1 MSAQHPASP
10 RGDRRARKRGRAQAG
25 FTIVEVMMAMA
36 LLTAG
41 AAGIFALQQASILG
55 NVQARQMTIATT
67 VARTWVERLK
77 RDALGW
83 NRGANAAT
91 AGLLASTRYLNAV
104 PAVGTDPVW
113 MTPAA
118 FADSRASYDHL
129 GREVALGADVRF
141 CVQYR
146 LQWVNPGQAIRAD
159 VRVWWHR
166 RGRDGIATANLY
178 ANCGVGNEA
187 AIGADPNVH
196 IVNASTVLR
205 WVPR

>member
-1 MSAQHPASP
+1 MRVCRPAP
-10 RGDRRARKRGRAQAG
+10 NTVGRAGRARARRRAG

-41 AAGIFALQQASILG
+41 AAGIFALQQASIVG
-55 NVQARQMTIATT
+55 NAQARQMTIATT
-67 VARTWVERLK
+67 VARSWIERLK

-91 AGLLASTRYLNAV
+91 AGLLASTRYLQAV
-104 PAVGTDPVW
+104 PAVGTVPVW

-166 RGRDGIATANLY
+166 RGRAGIATANLY
-178 ANCGVGNEA
+178 PNCGVGSEV
-187 AIGADPNVH
+187 AIGADPNLH
-196 IVNASTVLR
+196 MVNASTVIR